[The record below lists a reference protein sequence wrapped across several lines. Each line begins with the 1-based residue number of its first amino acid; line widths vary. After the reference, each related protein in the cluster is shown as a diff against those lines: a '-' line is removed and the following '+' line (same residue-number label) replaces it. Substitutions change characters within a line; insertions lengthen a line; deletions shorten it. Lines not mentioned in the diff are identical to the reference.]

1 MAIATR
7 GVVPV
12 SSVRRPRR
20 EHWRALLEA
29 QRRSGLSLAAF
40 CRRRGVRS
48 GTLSFWK
55 WKLTHEAAAD
65 AGRGAPARRR
75 SGPPAFVP
83 IQLAAQPGA
92 ASLGTLVAPRAEP
105 GELEIALAN
114 GRLVRVRGRVDLP
127 ELAGVLRTVEALG
140 C

>member
-7 GVVPV
+7 GVVPA
-12 SSVRRPRR
+12 SSPRQRRR

-40 CRRRGVRS
+40 CRRQSLRK

-55 WKLTHEAAAD
+55 WKLAREAE
-65 AGRGAPARRR
+65 AGRGATASFVPVQIAVVPPR
-75 SGPPAFVP
+75 SHEPGAPPAT
-83 IQLAAQPGA
+83 LAE
-92 ASLGTLVAPRAEP
+92 L
-105 GELEIALAN
+105 GELEITVAD
-114 GRLVRVRGRVDLP
+114 GRLVRVRGRVDPRWLG
-127 ELAGVLRTVEALG
+127 AVLRAVEARG

>member
-7 GVVPV
+7 GVVRV
-12 SSVRRPRR
+12 SSPRRPRR

-40 CRRRGVRS
+40 CRRQGLRK

-55 WKLTHEAAAD
+55 WKLAREAEANT
-65 AGRGAPARRR
+65 GRGVTASSVPVQIAAVPPR
-75 SGPPAFVP
+75 SPEPGAPPAT
-83 IQLAAQPGA
+83 LAE
-92 ASLGTLVAPRAEP
+92 L
-105 GELEIALAN
+105 GELEITVAD
-114 GRLVRVRGRVDLP
+114 GRLVRVRGRVDP
-127 ELAGVLRTVEALG
+127 RWLAAVLREVEARG

>member
-20 EHWRALLEA
+20 AHWRALLKA
-29 QRRSGLSLAAF
+29 QRQSGLSLAAF
-40 CRRRGVRS
+40 CRQRGVPQ

-65 AGRGAPARRR
+65 AGRGAPTRRR
-75 SGPPAFVP
+75 IRPPAFVP
-83 IQLAAQPGA
+83 LQLAARPGA
-92 ASLGTLVAPRAEP
+92 PRQDAAEAPRAEP
-105 GELEIALAN
+105 GAVEIALAN
-114 GRLVRVRGRVDLP
+114 GRLVRVRGPVDLP
-127 ELAGVLRTVEALG
+127 ALAAVLRTVEALG